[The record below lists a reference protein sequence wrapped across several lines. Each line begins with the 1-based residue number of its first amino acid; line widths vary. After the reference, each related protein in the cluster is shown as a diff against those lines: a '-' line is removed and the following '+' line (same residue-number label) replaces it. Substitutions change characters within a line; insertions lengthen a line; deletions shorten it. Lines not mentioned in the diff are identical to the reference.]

1 MARAQDQ
8 PKSDL
13 SQFDRRRR
21 LCLLKGCGCWFRP
34 KCPLSRYCSAGC
46 RGEARRWAKRRAAE
60 RYRQTEK
67 GKAARREQATAR
79 RRRRKEQR
87 TEFRGSPPSVGDH
100 NECHQGFICAR
111 PGCYERV
118 IPTDRSPLKKYCSH
132 ECYMA
137 MRRVVERE
145 RRWRERMH
153 ERQRRVEDI
162 EKRQPSRIGQSET
175 REL

>member
-1 MARAQDQ
+1 MARAQDR

-34 KCPLSRYCSAGC
+34 KSPLSRYCSADC
-46 RGEARRWAKRRAAE
+46 QEKVRQWSKRRAAE

-67 GKAARREQATAR
+67 GKAARRKQATAR

-137 MRRVVERE
+137 MRRVLERE
-145 RRWRERMH
+145 RRWH
-153 ERQRRVEDI
+153 ERVREHRRRGEGI
-162 EKRQPSRIGQSET
+162 EKRFASRIGHSK
-175 REL
+175 RRKL

>member
-8 PKSDL
+8 PKSEL
-13 SQFDRRRR
+13 GQSQRRHR

-34 KCPLSRYCSAGC
+34 KSPSSRYCSASC
-46 RGEARRWAKRRAAE
+46 REKTRQWSKKRAGERN
-60 RYRQTEK
+60 RQTEK
-67 GKAARREQATAR
+67 GKAARRKQATAR
-79 RRRRKEQR
+79 RQRLKLRR
-87 TEFRGSPPSVGDH
+87 TECKGSPPSVGDH

-137 MRRVVERE
+137 MRRVLERE
-145 RRWRERMH
+145 RRWRERIR
-153 ERQRRVEDI
+153 ERQRRGEGI
-162 EKRQPSRIGQSET
+162 EKRSASRVGHSE
-175 REL
+175 RRRL